1 MLAGTLAFIA
11 GIYSLMQ
18 LSSLPS
24 LFWLL
29 LLPIVLI
36 SYRIHAVFRYV
47 FYFYFGF
54 CWALFAAQL
63 TTDHSLDPKLE
74 NKSVIITGVI
84 ASVPEVRKDHSR
96 FLIELETLSDKA
108 GNNVK
113 PPKLARLSWYKS
125 NTVPKPGERWQF
137 KVRLKRLAL
146 KLKSLLTS
154 NESKCARSDKKRR
167 ASPIQ

>member
-36 SYRIHAVFRYV
+36 PYRIHAVFRYV

-54 CWALFAAQL
+54 CWALCTAQFK
-63 TTDHSLDPKLE
+63 TDDSLDPKLE
-74 NKSVIITGVI
+74 NKDVIITGLIV
-84 ASVPEVRKDHSR
+84 SVPEVRKDHSR
-96 FLIELETLSDKA
+96 FLIELK
-108 GNNVK
+108 N
-113 PPKLARLSWYKS
+113 
-125 NTVPKPGERWQF
+125 
-137 KVRLKRLAL
+137 
-146 KLKSLLTS
+146 
-154 NESKCARSDKKRR
+154 
-167 ASPIQ
+167 